1 MNTDHETRAVANGCF
16 LKWNSSS
23 NSAQLMR
30 FKLCEEYWQGIA
42 KKSRLLTLVCRAF
55 NQERSIRNHQQHVE
69 FTDNE
74 STIEANKA
82 SNRRTTTKQTTR
94 DSEDYTTRHRK
105 SSSDVMVKSIV
116 LYPCA
121 CDLNCIFMC
130 CYFPSNRTS
139 HCIVLIIEMLGKDNG
154 FLPPP
159 SHTVREK

>member
-1 MNTDHETRAVANGCF
+1 MIVLLLMIITSFVWLCCVSFGKTLTAESVNCQVATGYSSMDIF
-16 LKWNSSS
+16 LKTYYKCWESS

-94 DSEDYTTRHRK
+94 DSEDYTTRHRN
-105 SSSDVMVKSIV
+105 
-116 LYPCA
+116 LRP
-121 CDLNCIFMC
+121 
-130 CYFPSNRTS
+130 
-139 HCIVLIIEMLGKDNG
+139 MLWWK
-154 FLPPP
+154 
-159 SHTVREK
+159 V